1 MKYHANYNA
10 NNGTRLMIDMISDN
24 KKQLMKDI
32 REIAKS
38 ECFDNNHAI
47 WWVTDRRNHF
57 IYSGM
62 VVKENGKIYY
72 YRNQH

>member
-10 NNGTRLMIDMISDN
+10 NNGTRLMIDMKSDN

-32 REIAKS
+32 REIATA
-38 ECFDNNHAI
+38 ECFDSNHAI
-47 WWVTDRRNHF
+47 WWVVDRKGHY